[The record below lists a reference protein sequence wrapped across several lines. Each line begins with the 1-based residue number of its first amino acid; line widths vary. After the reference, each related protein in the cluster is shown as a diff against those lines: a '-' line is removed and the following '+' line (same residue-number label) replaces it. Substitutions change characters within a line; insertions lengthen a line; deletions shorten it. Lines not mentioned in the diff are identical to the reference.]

1 MHKPS
6 EAEPKVKNMSG
17 TYEPAGTIGID
28 VGDRL
33 SHFCVLD
40 GKGDVVVEGRV
51 ATTKEAMRGY
61 FASLAPSRIALE
73 CGTHSGWI
81 SRLASDFGHEVIV
94 ANARELR
101 KIHQSNRKNDRADAQ
116 VLARMARV
124 DPKLLAPIQHR
135 SAQMQADLAIVR
147 ARDVLVRMRTKCV
160 NATRGLVKTTG
171 SRLSKSSTHSFARRA
186 LEQVPDELQA
196 ALLPLITII
205 EAVSKQ
211 ITEYDRKIEVLA
223 NESYPKTQLLRQVTD
238 V

>member
-17 TYEPAGTIGID
+17 TYEPTGTIGID

-61 FASLAPSRIALE
+61 FASLTPSRIALK
-73 CGTHSGWI
+73 CGTHSGRI

-101 KIHQSNRKNDRADAQ
+101 KIHQSNFSSRFIYIRYSVVHCSAILDAAEDNRHMAILCGDENFLPQ
-116 VLARMARV
+116 KIVL
-124 DPKLLAPIQHR
+124 L
-135 SAQMQADLAIVR
+135 
-147 ARDVLVRMRTKCV
+147 
-160 NATRGLVKTTG
+160 KT
-171 SRLSKSSTHSFARRA
+171 F
-186 LEQVPDELQA
+186 
-196 ALLPLITII
+196 
-205 EAVSKQ
+205 
-211 ITEYDRKIEVLA
+211 
-223 NESYPKTQLLRQVTD
+223 
-238 V
+238 